1 MSISSANLGASFLLQ
16 QSIQR
21 IQSELATRQTELST
35 GKVADAGLSLGGRTQ
50 QLVSF
55 QQQDTLLSAF
65 QDTNGLLTTRLDQ
78 TQAALSG
85 LSTTVSDL
93 RTAALSVT
101 AGESL
106 TGLMTQASAS
116 LQSAVSGLNTSVNG
130 EYVFGGINS
139 GQAPMAD
146 YYGQPGLARQAVAAA
161 FQTAFG
167 TSQSGLTVGSIS
179 PAQMTAFLNGPFAA
193 LFSDPQWNA
202 LWSSASNTN
211 PTIQV
216 APGQDMP
223 VNGNANDPAARNAMM
238 AMTMLADLGIDK
250 MDPATAQVVIQKA
263 AQVGSSTVSNIGDT
277 QADLGLAQNRVTAA
291 SQQMTATR
299 NALTT
304 AADKLDGADPYQTAL
319 RINELQTQLE
329 SSYQLTAQLQQLS
342 LAKFL

>member
-1 MSISSANLGASFLLQ
+1 
-16 QSIQR
+16 
-21 IQSELATRQTELST
+21 
-35 GKVADAGLSLGGRTQ
+35 
-50 QLVSF
+50 
-55 QQQDTLLSAF
+55 
-65 QDTNGLLTTRLDQ
+65 
-78 TQAALSG
+78 
-85 LSTTVSDL
+85 
-93 RTAALSVT
+93 
-101 AGESL
+101 
-106 TGLMTQASAS
+106 
-116 LQSAVSGLNTSVNG
+116 
-130 EYVFGGINS
+130 
-139 GQAPMAD
+139 
-146 YYGQPGLARQAVAAA
+146 
-161 FQTAFG
+161 
-167 TSQSGLTVGSIS
+167 
-179 PAQMTAFLNGPFAA
+179 
-193 LFSDPQWNA
+193 
-202 LWSSASNTN
+202 
-211 PTIQV
+211 
-216 APGQDMP
+216 MP